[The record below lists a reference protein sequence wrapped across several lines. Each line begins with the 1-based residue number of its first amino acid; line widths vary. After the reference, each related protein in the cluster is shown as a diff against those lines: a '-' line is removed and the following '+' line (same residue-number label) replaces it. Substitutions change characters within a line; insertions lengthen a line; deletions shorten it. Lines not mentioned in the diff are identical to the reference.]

1 VAELTPYVLI
11 VLVVL
16 VWLRAE
22 RLSAQITRLHE
33 ELAQL
38 RRDLGVAPP
47 LSPQPSARVRALALD
62 TQTRTEAIRAYREE
76 SGADVRHA
84 VRVVEQLT
92 EAGRVG

>member
-1 VAELTPYVLI
+1 VGEFTPYLLI

-16 VWLRAE
+16 LWLRAE

-33 ELAQL
+33 DLAQL

-47 LSPQPSARVRALALD
+47 LSPQPSARVRALAVD

-76 SGADVRHA
+76 SGADVREA
-84 VRVVEQLT
+84 VRVVDQLP
-92 EAGRVG
+92 EAGRAG